1 MSLKNAK
8 TDQYWTLL
16 ERELSSLQKPRKQPE
31 QEEHE
36 EEKKEEQEIVE
47 LEAQYKEQIE
57 MIHKNNILSSDD
69 DISKLVDA
77 EIDA

>member
-1 MSLKNAK
+1 M
-8 TDQYWTLL
+8 
-16 ERELSSLQKPRKQPE
+16 
-31 QEEHE
+31 
-36 EEKKEEQEIVE
+36 
-47 LEAQYKEQIE
+47 E